1 MHSFQNL
8 CKPGPMAIS
17 HRRSARVTMG
27 HCMGAPLNDTRIPLT
42 VLTGF
47 LGSGKTT
54 LLNRMVRDPA
64 YADAAAVINEFGETG
79 VDHHLVRGVQGH
91 IALVEGGC
99 ICCTASGG
107 VADAL
112 RDLFMAAMRRQV
124 RPFRHVLVETTGL
137 AGPAPLMFT
146 LRHDAFLAERYVY
159 RGTIAVADAQ
169 HLPRQLLA
177 QPEAAQQ
184 IALAD
189 AVAISKADLCTREQV
204 ELVRAAV
211 LDINPGA
218 SVSILR
224 PVAGL
229 DASLLDAR
237 RDGRADAAGQ
247 ASRWLEAYTRSRGV
261 PHAGVSHAVLDLP
274 RPIARPA
281 FLAGMDVLQARYG
294 DALLRVKGVV
304 RFAGEAG
311 LCAVHGVHR
320 QLYSL
325 ESLPPRAD
333 GMDAPA
339 ARLVFI
345 LRGAQ
350 AQDLL
355 PQAARLLEQEA

>member
-1 MHSFQNL
+1 MPAASLQ
-8 CKPGPMAIS
+8 A
-17 HRRSARVTMG
+17 
-27 HCMGAPLNDTRIPLT
+27 DTRIPLT

-64 YADAAAVINEFGETG
+64 YAEAAVIINEFGEIG
-79 VDHHLVRGVQGH
+79 VDHHLVRGVQGS

-137 AGPAPLMFT
+137 AGPAPLLFT

-169 HLPRQLLA
+169 HLPRQLQA

-189 AVAISKADLCTREQV
+189 AIAISKADLCSPAEIERVRE
-204 ELVRAAV
+204 AV
-211 LDINPGA
+211 LGINPGA
-218 SVSILR
+218 AVSVLR
-224 PVAGL
+224 PGDRL

-237 RDGRADAAGQ
+237 REGRPDAAGQ
-247 ASRWLEAYTRSRGV
+247 MSRWLGAFARGRGA

-274 RPIARPA
+274 RPIARSA
-281 FLAGMDVLQARYG
+281 FLAGMDALQARHG
-294 DALLRVKGVV
+294 EALLRVKGVV
-304 RFAGEAG
+304 RFAGEAAP
-311 LCAVHGVHR
+311 CAVHGVHR
-320 QLYSL
+320 QLYPL
-325 ESLPPRAD
+325 EPLPDAD
-333 GMDAPA
+333 DGPGGPPS
-339 ARLVFI
+339 RLVFI
-345 LRGAQ
+345 LRGGQAQ
-350 AQDLL
+350 ALM
-355 PQAARLLEQEA
+355 PEAARALGQGG